1 MKRIEDLINE
11 GSSNIKLWKK
21 IDEIKDELGADK
33 LLDEICR
40 SLSDDALE
48 EALKFI
54 CKNYD
59 IDW

>member
-11 GSSNIKLWKK
+11 GSSNMKLWDK
-21 IDEIKDELGADK
+21 IDELKEELGADK
-33 LLDEICR
+33 LLDEICQ

-48 EALKFI
+48 ESLKFI

-59 IDW
+59 IHW